1 MEYGLI
7 GEHLPHSFSKIIH
20 GMIGDY
26 NYILNEIEPD
36 NLDSFMKAKDFK
48 AINVTIPYKQAVIP
62 YLDEISPE
70 AKAIG
75 AVNTIVNR
83 DGRLYGYN
91 TDIAGITAL
100 TRRTGIDLTGK
111 KVLILGTGGTSK
123 TAAYMASTLGASRI
137 SFVSRSR
144 GDAESTPDIVKNDTT
159 VIISRI
165 TYDEALND
173 YKDTDVIINTTPV
186 GMYPGNDKAPID
198 LSAFEKLSGLV
209 DVIYNPLRTRL
220 VQEALERDIPATGG
234 LYMLVSQAVV
244 AARYFGVL
252 EGDESLIEAE
262 TERIYSMLAAQRE
275 NIVLIGMPGSGKS
288 TIGKKL
294 ARTFKR
300 KLIDTD
306 ALITKRLN
314 GVTISDYIV
323 NNGEKAFRDIESE
336 AVAEASSNTG
346 VIIATGGGAILREDN
361 VRALGQNGKL
371 IFLDRPLDTIQ
382 PTEDRPLSDNYE
394 KLKAL
399 KDVRQPIYEAAADI
413 IIDNSDTAD
422 AAVKKILDSLGIQT
436 QEGMD
441 ES

>member
-75 AVNTIVNR
+75 AVNTIVKR

-100 TRRTGIDLTGK
+100 TRRTGIDLTGR

-159 VIISRI
+159 AIISRI

-220 VQEALERDIPATGG
+220 VQEALKRDIPATGG

-306 ALITKRLN
+306 ALVTNRLN

-361 VRALGQNGKL
+361 VRALKQNGKL

-413 IIDNSDTAD
+413 IIDNSDTVD
-422 AAVKKILDSLGIQT
+422 AAVQKILDSLGIQT

>member
-75 AVNTIVNR
+75 AVNTVVNR
-83 DGRLYGYN
+83 DDRLYGYN

-123 TAAYMASTLGASRI
+123 TAAYMASTLGSSRI

-159 VIISRI
+159 AIISRI

-361 VRALGQNGKL
+361 VRALKQNGKL

-413 IIDNSDTAD
+413 IIDNNDTAD
-422 AAVKKILDSLGIQT
+422 AAVQKILDILGIQT